1 MNTKEIEILLDKYF
15 EALTTVD
22 EENILRSYFQREDI
36 ADHLKSV
43 QSLFWLIERQKAEK
57 TEIDHEER
65 LMEKI
70 FLKKEKGLHQ
80 KRLFYF
86 ASSIAAIVLLFLSI
100 IYFNTNEKPVPPAKY
115 SPEEIQLA
123 MIQTT
128 NALNYISLK
137 LNKGTSQ
144 LYHLQKFE
152 PALHTLAKN
161 LSKLDREIEKVN
173 NQHNP

>member
-1 MNTKEIEILLDKYF
+1 
-15 EALTTVD
+15 
-22 EENILRSYFQREDI
+22 
-36 ADHLKSV
+36 
-43 QSLFWLIERQKAEK
+43 
-57 TEIDHEER
+57 
-65 LMEKI
+65 
-70 FLKKEKGLHQ
+70 
-80 KRLFYF
+80 
-86 ASSIAAIVLLFLSI
+86 
-100 IYFNTNEKPVPPAKY
+100 
-115 SPEEIQLA
+115 

>member
-70 FLKKEKGLHQ
+70 SLKKEKGLHQ

-86 ASSIAAIVLLFLSI
+86 ASSYDFAETIKFQLTQERCDILDNFHIGEELKVSFNIRGRRWEKDGQVS
-100 IYFNTNEKPVPPAKY
+100 YFN
-115 SPEEIQLA
+115 
-123 MIQTT
+123 
-128 NALNYISLK
+128 
-137 LNKGTSQ
+137 
-144 LYHLQKFE
+144 
-152 PALHTLAKN
+152 N
-161 LSKLDREIEKVN
+161 LEAWKIEKVVAAPQEIIP
-173 NQHNP
+173 QHTIEEIPPEPTDDLPF